1 MRDNNNITKDSW
13 ILRMSLYY
21 SPSSDKLLF
30 ILWVTQHAPRF
41 ERYISIVLNPTSVC
55 STVVVVWKLWTV
67 RKKKKKKNASK
78 SRVVVEPTPPPP
90 THTNCQNFT
99 FEIIIA
105 PHNFSF
111 LDPMFFSERL
121 FLEYRSR

>member
-1 MRDNNNITKDSW
+1 MRHDSNG
-13 ILRMSLYY
+13 
-21 SPSSDKLLF
+21 
-30 ILWVTQHAPRF
+30 
-41 ERYISIVLNPTSVC
+41 ISIVLNPTSVR
-55 STVVVVWKLWTV
+55 STVVVWKLLWTV
-67 RKKKKKKNASK
+67 RKKKKKKRVQK
-78 SRVVVEPTPPPP
+78 SSRRRANPAAPP

-121 FLEYRSR
+121 FLEYI